1 MSRPPV
7 VVKFGGAALANVD
20 EVAAHVRSL
29 RAGGRRLIVVVSAR
43 AGVTDRLVAAV
54 RDPTDAGAHARTV
67 AILRRGHP
75 NGGAALDRRF
85 GELARAFAWS
95 ERRDRLDAAAV
106 DRILAFGERLSVDWV
121 VPELR
126 RRQIPA
132 AGFDTSAL
140 GLWTDGRHG
149 AGTILLDR
157 SRAPVRARLLASL
170 RRGDVPVV
178 TGYFG
183 RGADG
188 APVTLGRG
196 GSDYVASAVGAIVG
210 AEFVELVKREASV
223 LTADPAEVPAARP
236 VRTLTYEEA
245 EELAEF
251 GARVLHPM
259 TVEPARVAG
268 TELRVRSLRDP
279 REATVVGRSRGP
291 PGSGP

>member
-126 RRQIPA
+126 RA
-132 AGFDTSAL
+132 ADPRGRLRHVRARAVDRRSARSRDDPPRPL
-140 GLWTDGRHG
+140 PSAGPGAAPRVAPPGGRPGRHG
-149 AGTILLDR
+149 VL
-157 SRAPVRARLLASL
+157 S
-170 RRGDVPVV
+170 
-178 TGYFG
+178 
-183 RGADG
+183 
-188 APVTLGRG
+188 G
-196 GSDYVASAVGAIVG
+196 GGP
-210 AEFVELVKREASV
+210 
-223 LTADPAEVPAARP
+223 TALP
-236 VRTLTYEEA
+236 
-245 EELAEF
+245 
-251 GARVLHPM
+251 
-259 TVEPARVAG
+259 
-268 TELRVRSLRDP
+268 
-279 REATVVGRSRGP
+279 
-291 PGSGP
+291 